1 MSLRVG
7 PLNKNHFLPVAK
19 ETRQVGSELAK
30 VNGLTA
36 KAEVSLHELS
46 SSTDIEKVGFWGWFV
61 GLGPKVGV
69 EGDEGGFGGGHGFL
83 GDFWRNNDKRLGC

>member
-7 PLNKNHFLPVAK
+7 PLNKNHSLPVAK

-46 SSTDIEKVGFWGWFV
+46 SSTDIEKVGV
-61 GLGPKVGV
+61 LGVVCWAGAEVGV
-69 EGDEGGFGGGHGFL
+69 EGDEGGF
-83 GDFWRNNDKRLGC
+83 